1 MSTENSIIT
10 EEFYG
15 IHREKLELVNYEC
28 MQHNDE
34 IVYWIHKIFT
44 GKTYITSARNEFPKF
59 RYKIYNSQLNETN
72 IKVRNWEIISIKEK
86 VEKHSFSRTFFK
98 ISDRFGVVQE
108 LQFYPE
114 WHDQFRKLSEEESI
128 LAAVKF
134 LHEISR
140 IKNWESVPLFF
151 ENKKL
156 KKEIDQ
162 LKKNLDENQLKE
174 LNAS

>member
-15 IHREKLELVNYEC
+15 IHREKLELVKYEN
-28 MQHNDE
+28 MQPIDE

-44 GKTYITSARNEFPKF
+44 GKTYITSARNEFPKY

-114 WHDQFRKLSEEESI
+114 WHDQPWKIYEEESI

-156 KKEIDQ
+156 KNEIAR
-162 LKKNLDENQLKE
+162 LNNILAENHEK
-174 LNAS
+174 